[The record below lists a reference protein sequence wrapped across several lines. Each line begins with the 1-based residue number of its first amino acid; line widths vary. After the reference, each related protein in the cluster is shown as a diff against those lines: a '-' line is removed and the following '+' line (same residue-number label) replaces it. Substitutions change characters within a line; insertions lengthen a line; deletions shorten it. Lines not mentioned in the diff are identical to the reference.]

1 MLKASVRDFT
11 TSLQRAAPV
20 ETLYDLRRL
29 ASSTVEPLEDDFGEK
44 SLHFRL
50 ILEMRWAFLSFW
62 RVFGR
67 FLGIGAAEA
76 AVASWSMAPWPRRG
90 LRSATPRRRQ
100 KANVFG
106 VD

>member
-1 MLKASVRDFT
+1 MRDFT

-50 ILEMRWAFLSFW
+50 ILEMLW
-62 RVFGR
+62 RFSKYLPGLPKVSRHRRRRGR
-67 FLGIGAAEA
+67 RCQLVHGSVAKAWTAICDAEEA
-76 AVASWSMAPWPRRG
+76 AKSEPR
-90 LRSATPRRRQ
+90 
-100 KANVFG
+100 KVIF
-106 VD
+106 V